1 MPSLVELRVLEGP
14 NLYFPRAA
22 IKLTL
27 DVDGLSGTSAETA
40 KRFAERIGLPSA
52 RPGEPGSGFR
62 QRFVLR
68 AVARL
73 VRAVAQESGTQRLAV
88 RVRPPAVAPDIY
100 NRAAAPGPAVLQ
112 VSPDVI
118 VGPLPAGPTGLVAIR
133 AVPVAAVTNGAAFG
147 PTGYGYYNDSLSEGP
162 LNRPHRMADY
172 VLGSRAY

>member
-1 MPSLVELRVLEGP
+1 MVRRLILPLAGMACASM
-14 NLYFPRAA
+14 AC
-22 IKLTL
+22 
-27 DVDGLSGTSAETA
+27 LSGPALAQSP
-40 KRFAERIGLPSA
+40 LPQA
-52 RPGEPGSGFR
+52 PLP
-62 QRFVLR
+62 Q
-68 AVARL
+68 AP
-73 VRAVAQESGTQRLAV
+73 LAV

-118 VGPLPAGPTGLVAIR
+118 VGPLPAGPSGLVAIR
-133 AVPVAAVTNGAAFG
+133 AVPVAAVTNGGAFG

>member
-1 MPSLVELRVLEGP
+1 MVRRLILPLAGMACASL
-14 NLYFPRAA
+14 AC
-22 IKLTL
+22 
-27 DVDGLSGTSAETA
+27 LSGPA
-40 KRFAERIGLPSA
+40 L
-52 RPGEPGSGFR
+52 
-62 QRFVLR
+62 
-68 AVARL
+68 
-73 VRAVAQESGTQRLAV
+73 AQAPIPQAPLTV

-118 VGPLPAGPTGLVAIR
+118 VGPLPASPNGLVAIR
-133 AVPVAAVTNGAAFG
+133 AVPVAAVTNGGAFG